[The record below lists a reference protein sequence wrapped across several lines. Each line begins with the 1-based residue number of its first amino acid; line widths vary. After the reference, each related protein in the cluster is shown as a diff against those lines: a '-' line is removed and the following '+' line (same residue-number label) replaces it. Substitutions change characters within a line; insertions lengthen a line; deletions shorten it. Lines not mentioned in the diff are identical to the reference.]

1 MLPGSQPLD
10 ETTRTTGQSDDSPA
24 LGMDFVHSTKFL
36 AIERFDG
43 RIP

>member
-10 ETTRTTGQSDDSPA
+10 EAARATGQSDDPPA

-36 AIERFDG
+36 AVERFDV